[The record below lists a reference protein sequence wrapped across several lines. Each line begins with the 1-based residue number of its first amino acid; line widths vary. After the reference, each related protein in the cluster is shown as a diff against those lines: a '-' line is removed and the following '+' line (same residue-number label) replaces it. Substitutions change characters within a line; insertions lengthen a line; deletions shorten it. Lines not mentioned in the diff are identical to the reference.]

1 MAGAREGLL
10 FFFVRMLPSWHGRSG
25 EWLVVVDDDK
35 AGCWL
40 VCAHTDSL
48 HTEDAQ
54 AACAD
59 PGVGPGAAVK
69 VSDPSVWGYRAL
81 LMWKCD
87 DFSLCGLCIDQCPGN
102 LGQQVVK

>member
-1 MAGAREGLL
+1 MWQEQGKDFSFSLLGCCQAGMAE
-10 FFFVRMLPSWHGRSG
+10 V

-48 HTEDAQ
+48 HIEDSQ